1 MSLPPLGA
9 LPLQIELTVFGA
21 LCFFL
26 IAWLIIFILVAVWV
40 YRDAESRGMS
50 GALWLIVVILLG
62 LIGLIVYLIVRSDH
76 PVGGYRAPAGMPYPA
91 YPPPPQPPAPP
102 QAGGVAPAAAGTCR
116 NCGSSLNPGAAF
128 CPRCGARV

>member
-1 MSLPPLGA
+1 MPALPLGA
-9 LPLQIELTVFGA
+9 LSFQLELAAFGA
-21 LCFFL
+21 VCFFL

-50 GALWLIVVILLG
+50 GALWLVIVILLG

-76 PVGGYRAPAGMPYPA
+76 PVGGYRAPAGAPYPA
-91 YPPPPQPPAPP
+91 YPPPAPPAAPP
-102 QAGGVAPAAAGTCR
+102 PGSAAPAGAGTCR
-116 NCGSSLNPGAAF
+116 NCGSALNPGAAF